1 MPLMW
6 VVNTSE
12 TRGQSMQT
20 RLQPFKI
27 GDIEVQV
34 EAVVTP
40 RSHEVSTKH
49 GGDAVTEGS
58 TAAFERVEQV
68 IEAVSERTAAMIA
81 EQVKSNLAP
90 DETTVA
96 FGVSFSVEG
105 GLVFAKGTAGSTI
118 EVTLTYKNH
127 AKPATAA

>member
-49 GGDAVTEGS
+49 GGDAVTERS
-58 TAAFERVEQV
+58 TAAFERVEQL
-68 IEAVSERTAAMIA
+68 IAAVSELTAHD
-81 EQVKSNLAP
+81 AP
-90 DETTVA
+90 TTR
-96 FGVSFSVEG
+96 
-105 GLVFAKGTAGSTI
+105 
-118 EVTLTYKNH
+118 
-127 AKPATAA
+127 

>member
-49 GGDAVTEGS
+49 GGDAVTERS

-105 GLVFAKGTAGSTI
+105 GLVFAKAGSTI